1 MTSGKINWVS
11 PGLIFSIFSLVFL
24 WACAAPAEP
33 PPEIKVLKIGII
45 GPLSGPASMWGQAA
59 AKVDKIYFDLVNERG
74 GVKVGDTIYRIE
86 LYAGSSKEEKVLM
99 SFKF

>member
-1 MTSGKINWVS
+1 
-11 PGLIFSIFSLVFL
+11 
-24 WACAAPAEP
+24 
-33 PPEIKVLKIGII
+33 
-45 GPLSGPASMWGQAA
+45 MWGQAA